1 MPETKKTTPAAQAQQ
16 DMTQTSDAKAEATG
30 TAKATGEL
38 SNDDLAAVAGGAR
51 SKARN

>member
-1 MPETKKTTPAAQAQQ
+1 MPENKKTTPAAQAQQ
-16 DMTQTSDAKAEATG
+16 DMTQTSDAEATG

-51 SKARN
+51 SKART